1 MITIKAGSYTEIHSE
16 EELRSAIKAYAK
28 LGIPPW
34 QPEEGSVRFYCHY
47 SDRAYKV
54 AYIVDEDLDGSV
66 TICFNP
72 KQTLSEAVEK
82 CVGNSC
88 SVNEVLLND
97 LLED

>member
-34 QPEEGSVRFYCHY
+34 EPEEDTVRFYCYY
-47 SDRAYKV
+47 SNKAYKV
-54 AYIVDEDLDGSV
+54 AYMVDEDLDGSV
-66 TICFNP
+66 VIKVVP
-72 KQTLSEAVEK
+72 YQTLSEAVEEY
-82 CVGNSC
+82 VGSHC
-88 SVNEVLLND
+88 SVNEVLLKD